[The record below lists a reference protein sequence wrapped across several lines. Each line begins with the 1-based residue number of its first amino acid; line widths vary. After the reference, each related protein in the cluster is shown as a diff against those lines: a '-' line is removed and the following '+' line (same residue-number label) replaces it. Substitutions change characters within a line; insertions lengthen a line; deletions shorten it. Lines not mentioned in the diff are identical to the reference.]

1 MEFGNEAQRIRRTIV
16 ATIANAVSSRVRLL
30 PQRHHIATSKQKRK
44 KPNKSHEKA
53 SQNKNPNVKFLGKK
67 IKKNA
72 KQCEKEEA
80 G

>member
-1 MEFGNEAQRIRRTIV
+1 MEHSATKRNEYDKTIV
-16 ATIANAVSSRVRLL
+16 ATIADAVSSHVRFY
-30 PQRHHIATSKQKRK
+30 RSVIIITTSVK
-44 KPNKSHEKA
+44 KPNNYMLKS

-67 IKKNA
+67 KNWKNA

>member
-1 MEFGNEAQRIRRTIV
+1 MPYHRH
-16 ATIANAVSSRVRLL
+16 VRLL

-44 KPNKSHEKA
+44 KPNKLHEKA

-67 IKKNA
+67 SKKKNA
-72 KQCEKEEA
+72 KQCEEEEA